1 MSNNI
6 EEEALIRETQS
17 QDNSKVQAAKIE
29 PSSAGQMSI
38 EDLLRANAQQ
48 QRAAE
53 AKALSNPAAASV
65 TTSSSQN
72 LQPAKDVSLERAV
85 QSKGLPPSKN
95 YNLPHQITP
104 QPQHQSQTASQ
115 VSAQRQSAPKTYAS
129 KNYLER
135 SAGIKV
141 VGIGGAGCNAI
152 ERMIEEGVSGVEF
165 IAINTDA
172 QALSL
177 NHATTKIVIGE
188 KVTKGRGAG
197 SDPEMGR
204 KAIEQNIEE
213 IKSRLTGADLVFITA
228 GMGGGTGTGAAPIVA
243 DISKKAG
250 ALTVAVVT
258 KPFPFEGSHR
268 MKIAREGIFEL
279 SSKVDTLIT
288 VPNDKLL
295 SIANK
300 DLTLLNAFRKVDDV
314 LSGGVKGITDIIL
327 QTGVINVDFAD
338 IQSILL
344 NGGASQVGIGKA
356 SGQDRSVMAA
366 QNAIF
371 SPLLETSIDG
381 AKAILFNV
389 TGDSS
394 MSLYEV
400 KSAADIIFNAADS
413 EARIVFGY
421 VIDETITS
429 GEICITVIA
438 TGLTTDTERE
448 AIALSAR
455 NQETADILGY
465 NNQSSSPQ
473 FSSPADDMDVPAI
486 LRRNKMKQFS

>member
-1 MSNNI
+1 MSNSI
-6 EEEALIRETQS
+6 EEEALTKETQS
-17 QDNSKVQAAKIE
+17 QDKSQAQMPKIE

-48 QRAAE
+48 QRVADSKVPASQANSASNAQIANPIPNIPSE
-53 AKALSNPAAASV
+53 KAGHLKSEQA
-65 TTSSSQN
+65 
-72 LQPAKDVSLERAV
+72 
-85 QSKGLPPSKN
+85 SKN
-95 YNLPHQITP
+95 YNLPHQIPSHP
-104 QPQHQSQTASQ
+104 QGQAQ
-115 VSAQRQSAPKTYAS
+115 VPRQSVAPKAYTN
-129 KNYLER
+129 KNYIER

-152 ERMIEEGVSGVEF
+152 ERMIEEGVTGVEF

-172 QALSL
+172 QALSS

-197 SDPEMGR
+197 SDPEVGR
-204 KAIEQNIEE
+204 RAIEQNIED
-213 IKSRLTGADLVFITA
+213 IRTRLTGADLVFIAA

-243 DISKKAG
+243 DIAKKAG

-258 KPFPFEGSHR
+258 KPFPFEGLHR

-295 SIANK
+295 TIANK
-300 DLTLLNAFRKVDDV
+300 DLTLVNAFRKVDDI
-314 LSGGVKGITDIIL
+314 LRGGVKGITDIIL

-338 IQSILL
+338 IQSILI
-344 NGGASQVGIGKA
+344 NGGSSQVGIGRA
-356 SGQDRSVMAA
+356 SGQDRAVMAA
-366 QNAIF
+366 QNAVF

-400 KSAADIIFNAADS
+400 KAAADIIFNAADS
-413 EARIVFGY
+413 EARIVFGS
-421 VIDETITS
+421 VIDESITN

-438 TGLTTDTERE
+438 TGLTTDTEKE
-448 AIALSAR
+448 AISLSAR

-473 FSSPADDMDVPAI
+473 FSSSADDMDVPAI
-486 LRRNKMKQFS
+486 LRRNKMKQYPQG